1 MSEVIVETR
10 DLSMRF
16 GGVLAI
22 NNVNF
27 NLHEREMR
35 CLIGPN
41 GAGKSTLF
49 KCLTGQQKI
58 NHSNGHVFIRGQ
70 DVTGWRPHEIVQ
82 LGVGVKTQV
91 PSLMNGLTVWE
102 NLWLAA
108 RRIHGKQGASHEVD
122 RMVIE
127 LNLQTHLRRN
137 VGELAHGQR
146 QIVEIGL
153 VLCQRPNLVLLD
165 EPAAGITGAE
175 ADRLVE
181 LIHRI
186 NLQAAVVVVDHDMNF
201 VRMLGGSVT
210 VLHQGAVLMEGTA
223 DAVMNNEKV
232 REVYIGNRAK

>member
-1 MSEVIVETR
+1 MSEMIVETR

-16 GGVLAI
+16 GGVLAV

-27 NLHEREMR
+27 SLRERELR

-41 GAGKSTLF
+41 GAGKSTFF
-49 KCLTGQQKI
+49 KCLTGQYQI
-58 NHSNGHVFIRGQ
+58 NHSHGRVFIRGQ

-82 LGVGVKTQV
+82 LGVGIKTQV
-91 PSLMNGLTVWE
+91 PSVMNGLTVWE
-102 NLWLAA
+102 NLWLSA
-108 RRIHGKQGASHEVD
+108 RRIHGKKGASAEVD
-122 RMVIE
+122 RIIVE
-127 LNLQTHLRRN
+127 LGLQPQMRRM

-153 VLCQRPNLVLLD
+153 VLCQQPKLVLLD

-175 ADRLVE
+175 ADRLVS
-181 LIHRI
+181 LIHGI
-186 NLQAAVVVVDHDMNF
+186 NQQSAVVVVDHDMNF

-210 VLHQGAVLMEGTA
+210 VLHQGAVLMEGAT
-223 DAVMNNEKV
+223 DAVMNNAKV